1 MTGLN
6 DNLDDVVNMRKV
18 ARTCSIPQVA
28 EAAVISIGGELARLT
43 SLKAAWSGMSRGAY
57 VADMVLAFQRAG
69 LGAGRAGDTG
79 DGPADSRRAASSPGE
94 ALRKR
99 GRLPG
104 DDACRRSIVDKRKNL
119 FDAAEATL
127 RR

>member
-57 VADMVLAFQRAG
+57 VADMVLAFQRRADLRAWARAEQETRGMDQPILAG
-69 LGAGRAGDTG
+69 LRHLLEKRFVSEAVFPGTTLAGD
-79 DGPADSRRAASSPGE
+79 R
-94 ALRKR
+94 
-99 GRLPG
+99 
-104 DDACRRSIVDKRKNL
+104 
-119 FDAAEATL
+119 
-127 RR
+127 